1 MAHYHLTDLSGKIRY
16 FVETSLYFERQKS
29 DDMGARCF
37 SNIWSFWW

>member
-29 DDMGARCF
+29 DDMGTRCF
-37 SNIWSFWW
+37 SNI